1 MKKMPLQCGRMA
13 NVATEYC
20 TFIDG
25 LDDVSHDGEWVV
37 RMEKLLPRLHVAVT
51 ALVAPGDDYRCAYR
65 FYDDDQRCELYMRLH
80 HVLQSD
86 ASFWSAY
93 DGLNPLPQ
101 IRQQLSARIA
111 DDLTDMYFDLKC
123 GLDLLEN
130 DPGQAASNWL
140 CSFYVHWGQHLLDAE
155 CCLYAVEA
163 GGMPPQLSKQNWPQS
178 VYFAAN
184 PV

>member
-1 MKKMPLQCGRMA
+1 MGNVPLQCVRMA
-13 NVATEYC
+13 NVAMEYC

-25 LDDVSHDGEWVV
+25 LDDVSRDGQWMA

-51 ALVAPGDDYRCAYR
+51 ALVTPGDDSCRAYQ

-86 ASFWSAY
+86 VSLWSAY
-93 DGLNPLPQ
+93 NRFNPLPQ
-101 IRQQLSARIA
+101 IRQKLSARIA
-111 DDLTDMYFDLKC
+111 DNLTDVYFDLKC
-123 GLDLLEN
+123 GLELLED
-130 DPGQAASNWL
+130 DPEQAANNWL

-163 GGMPPQLSKQNWPQS
+163 GGMPPQLSKQNWPQLLD
-178 VYFAAN
+178 VT